1 MNRSDKLK
9 NSNHGKILKDL
20 EIKELL
26 NSSKNIAV
34 IGISKNTEKPS
45 FFVSKYLIESG
56 FNVYLV
62 NPNYSGEKILDHPV
76 YSNISEIKEKIDI
89 LSIFVNP
96 SRTIAIVKDAV
107 ELEFKA
113 FWFQLETSNNETVDY
128 VLKNGFD
135 VVLEKCIMTTIKNFY
150 SLRK

>member
-1 MNRSDKLK
+1 MNRLNQLK
-9 NSNHGKILKDL
+9 NSNYGKILKDF

-34 IGISKNTEKPS
+34 IGISKNSGNPS
-45 FFVSKYLIESG
+45 YFISKYLIESG
-56 FNVYLV
+56 FNVYLI
-62 NPNYSGEKILDHPV
+62 NPNYSGEKILNHPV

-89 LSIFVNP
+89 VSIFVNP
-96 SRTIAIVKDAV
+96 SRTLKIAKDAV
-107 ELEFKA
+107 KLGFKA
-113 FWFQLETSNNETVDY
+113 FWFQLETSNEETVDY

-135 VVLEKCIMTTIKNFY
+135 VVLEKCIMVDIKNFY

>member
-1 MNRSDKLK
+1 MTHSDQLQ

-20 EIKELL
+20 EIKDLL

-34 IGISKNTEKPS
+34 IGISKNSRNPS

-56 FNVYLV
+56 FNVYFV
-62 NPNYSGEKILDHPV
+62 NPNYSGEKILDHTV

-89 LSIFVNP
+89 VSIFVNP
-96 SRTIAIVKDAV
+96 SRTIVIAEDAV
-107 ELEFKA
+107 KLGFKA
-113 FWFQLETSNNETVDY
+113 FWFQLETSNRGTIDY

-135 VVLEKCIMTTIKNFY
+135 VVLEKCIMVEHQKF
-150 SLRK
+150 L

>member
-1 MNRSDKLK
+1 MTRSDRLK

-45 FFVSKYLIESG
+45 YFVSKYLIDLG
-56 FNVYLV
+56 FNVYFV
-62 NPNYSGEKILDHPV
+62 NPNYFREKILDHMV

-89 LSIFVNP
+89 VSIFVNP
-96 SRTIAIVKDAV
+96 SRTLEIAKDVVKV
-107 ELEFKA
+107 GFKA
-113 FWFQLETSNNETVDY
+113 FWFQLETSNEETVDY

-135 VVLEKCIMTTIKNFY
+135 VVLEKCIMVEHQKF
-150 SLRK
+150 L

>member
-1 MNRSDKLK
+1 MNRSNHTN
-9 NSNHGKILKDL
+9 NSNLGKILEGL

-56 FNVYLV
+56 FNVYFV
-62 NPNYSGEKILDHPV
+62 NPNYSGEKILNHVV

-89 LSIFVNP
+89 VSIFVNP
-96 SRTIAIVKDAV
+96 SRTIEIAKDAV
-107 ELEFKA
+107 KLRFKA
-113 FWFQLETSNNETVDY
+113 FWFQLETSNKETVDY

-135 VVLEKCIMTTIKNFY
+135 VVLEKCIMTANQKF
-150 SLRK
+150 L